1 MVGKRYSVHDY
12 KNYQIGIK
20 NYQIGIIIA
29 DGSIDGSAG
38 SGT

>member
-1 MVGKRYSVHDY
+1 MVGKRYCVHDY
-12 KNYQIGIK
+12 K